1 MKKWYDIIDYSFTFF
16 AGKDRKVLMNCEVI
30 AVKKSIRYINYLF
43 LIVSLISAACYDYF
57 SGLPLKT
64 LNASIFMSLGLI
76 NAVYAFK
83 KRAFNPLCMVFA
95 LAFCMAA
102 DVTLWYSFIFG
113 AALFATGHVFYI
125 ICYCKREKF
134 LWSDLIPG
142 AVLFVPVC
150 VLMLTWKQF
159 DYGSG
164 LMKGICIGYA
174 LIISLMFSK
183 AVSNYRRKKC
193 RAYALMALGSAMF
206 VFSDFM
212 LLLDVFAGAPPIT
225 DTLCVF
231 TYFPGQCIQAHA
243 LYWLAENK

>member
-1 MKKWYDIIDYSFTFF
+1 MKK
-16 AGKDRKVLMNCEVI
+16 C
-30 AVKKSIRYINYLF
+30 IRYINYL
-43 LIVSLISAACYDYF
+43 LLLLSLISAVCYAHF

-64 LNASIFMSLGLI
+64 LNATIFMLLGLI
-76 NAVYAFK
+76 NAGYAFK

-102 DVTLWYSFIFG
+102 DVTLWFSFIVG
-113 AALFATGHVFYI
+113 AGLFAIGHVFYF

-142 AVLFVPVC
+142 AVLFVSVC
-150 VLMLTWKQF
+150 VLMLTWKRF
-159 DYGSG
+159 DYGG
-164 LMKGICIGYA
+164 ALMEGICIGYA

-183 AVSNYRRKKC
+183 AVSNYRRNKC

-212 LLLDVFAGAPPIT
+212 LLLDVFANGPAIT
-225 DTLCVF
+225 DTLCVM
-231 TYFPGQCIQAHA
+231 TYFPGQSIQAHA
-243 LYWLAENK
+243 LYWLAEKK

>member
-1 MKKWYDIIDYSFTFF
+1 M
-16 AGKDRKVLMNCEVI
+16 I
-30 AVKKSIRYINYLF
+30 ATEKRIRYINYLF
-43 LIVSLISAACYDYF
+43 LALSLIGAICYDRF

-83 KRAFNPLCMVFA
+83 KRAFNPMCMVLA

-102 DVTLWYSFIFG
+102 DVTLWFSFLFG
-113 AALFATGHVFYI
+113 AGLFAIGHVFYF
-125 ICYCKREKF
+125 ICYCRCEKF

-142 AVLFVPVC
+142 VILFTPVC
-150 VLMLTWKQF
+150 ALMLLWKRF
-159 DYGSG
+159 DYGG
-164 LMKGICIGYA
+164 ALMEGICIGYA

-193 RAYALMALGSAMF
+193 RAYALIALGSVMF

-212 LLLDVFAGAPPIT
+212 LLLDLFANGPAIT
-225 DTLCVF
+225 DTLCVL
-231 TYFPGQCIQAHA
+231 TYFPGQSIQAHA
-243 LYWLAENK
+243 LYWLAEQ

>member
-1 MKKWYDIIDYSFTFF
+1 MKK
-16 AGKDRKVLMNCEVI
+16 C
-30 AVKKSIRYINYLF
+30 IRYINYL
-43 LIVSLISAACYDYF
+43 LLLLSLISAACYAHF

-64 LNASIFMSLGLI
+64 LNATIFMLLGLI
-76 NAVYAFK
+76 NAGYAFK

-102 DVTLWYSFIFG
+102 DVTLWFSFIVG
-113 AALFATGHVFYI
+113 AGLFAIGHAFYF

-150 VLMLTWKQF
+150 VLMLTWKRF
-159 DYGSG
+159 EYGG
-164 LMKGICIGYA
+164 ALMEGICIGYA

-183 AVSNYRRKKC
+183 AVSNYRRNKC

-212 LLLDVFAGAPPIT
+212 LLLDVFANGPAIT
-225 DTLCVF
+225 DTLCVM

-243 LYWLAENK
+243 LYWLVEKK

>member
-1 MKKWYDIIDYSFTFF
+1 MVKNGMDISGKKWYDRSDFEKTFF
-16 AGKDRKVLMNCEVI
+16 CYCEVI
-30 AVKKSIRYINYLF
+30 AVDKRIRYINYLF
-43 LIVSLISAACYDYF
+43 LILSLVAAVVYDRL
-57 SGLPLKT
+57 SGLTIKT
-64 LNASIFMSLGLI
+64 INASIFMTLGLI
-76 NAVYAFK
+76 NAGYAFK
-83 KRAFNPLCMVFA
+83 KRAFNPLCMVLA

-102 DVTLWYSFIFG
+102 DVTLWHSFLFG
-113 AALFATGHVFYI
+113 AALFAIGHVFYF

-142 AVLFVPVC
+142 AILFVPVC
-150 VLMLTWKQF
+150 ALMLLWKRF
-159 DYGSG
+159 DYGSA

-183 AVSNYRRKKC
+183 AFSNYRRKKC

-212 LLLDVFAGAPPIT
+212 LLLELFAGAPPIT
-225 DTLCVF
+225 DTLCVL

-243 LYWLAENK
+243 MYHLANE